1 MRRSPASPSRGL
13 LSGLSSASE
22 ALLPSGWPALDATL
36 GGGWPCGELSELA
49 GPGRSSLALA
59 AVREAQRLGQP
70 VAWIDGPGTFCP
82 ATANVD
88 LDALVLV
95 SPQSASWSSAVVR
108 AAVGA
113 YHGHGRGGRE
123 RREKRRALLAADLLL
138 RSRAFGL
145 LVLDARGEWPPLSAW
160 FRLARQARLARSV
173 LLLLAGETPMAG
185 SAAALT
191 LQLAQ
196 RHTETPGWALPP
208 APECE
213 VAVLRRR
220 AAPGG
225 DTLLLGPA
233 VLGPAVLSTASSG
246 AAPRGLRS

>member
-1 MRRSPASPSRGL
+1 MQKRPASPPRGL
-13 LSGLSSASE
+13 LSSVSSASE
-22 ALLPSGWPALDATL
+22 ALLPSGWPALDAAL
-36 GGGWPCGELSELA
+36 GGGWPCGELTELV

-59 AVREAQRLGQP
+59 AVREAQRAGQP
-70 VAWIDGPGTFCP
+70 AAWIDGSGTFCP

-88 LDALVLV
+88 LGALVLV
-95 SPQSASWSSAVVR
+95 SPQGENWSSAVVR

-113 YHGHGRGGRE
+113 RGGRAP
-123 RREKRRALLAADLLL
+123 KRRALLAADLLL

-160 FRLARQARLARSV
+160 FRLARQARQARCV

-191 LQLAQ
+191 LRLTQ
-196 RHTETPGWALPP
+196 RHVEVPGWALPP
-208 APECE
+208 TPECE

-220 AAPGG
+220 AAAGG

-233 VLGPAVLSTASSG
+233 VLSTATSG
-246 AAPRGLRS
+246 AVPRGLNS

>member
-1 MRRSPASPSRGL
+1 MWQDPASRPQAL
-13 LSGLSSASE
+13 LSALSGASD
-22 ALLPSGWPALDATL
+22 AVLPSGWPTLDAAL
-36 GGGWPCGELSELA
+36 GGGWPCGELTELA
-49 GPGRSSLALA
+49 GPGRCSLALA
-59 AVREAQRLGQP
+59 AVRQAQRAGQP
-70 VAWIDGPGTFCP
+70 VAWIDGPGSFCP

-88 LDALVLV
+88 LGQLVLV
-95 SPQSASWSSAVVR
+95 SPQGESWPAAVVR

-113 YHGHGRGGRE
+113 RGARH
-123 RREKRRALLAADLLL
+123 EKRRALLAADLLL

-191 LQLAQ
+191 LRLTQ
-196 RHTETPGWALPP
+196 RHVETPGWALPP
-208 APECE
+208 APGCE

-220 AAPGG
+220 AAAGG
-225 DTLLLGPA
+225 VTL
-233 VLGPAVLSTASSG
+233 VLSAATSG
-246 AAPRGLRS
+246 AAPRGVSS